1 MANVVQLLGPP
12 AGDRRRWSRRPD
24 GLRAL
29 VTSASLR
36 VLDSPVGARTV
47 AVVDGLPAF
56 RRGLAAGLAEHGFDV
71 EELARPPEFGAAHAV
86 VALTVGSADDWSLL
100 GRLRALRPAPAVTVL
115 LSEPR
120 VACYRRAL
128 RLGAAGVVARDAAIE
143 EIVAVIEAAEVGSTL
158 LPQAIV
164 RQLLEAGDQADDSLP
179 VSECERGWLRALAN
193 GATIGR
199 LAEAA
204 NYSERQMHRLIRC
217 LYLRMG
223 VSTREEAI
231 VLAARWGVLD

>member
-1 MANVVQLLGPP
+1 VK
-12 AGDRRRWSRRPD
+12 
-24 GLRAL
+24 
-29 VTSASLR
+29 SASLR
-36 VLDSPVGARTV
+36 VLDTPVGARTV

-71 EELARPPEFGAAHAV
+71 EERARPPEFGAAHAV
-86 VALTVGSADDWSLL
+86 VALTVGSGDDWSLL

-115 LSEPR
+115 LAEPR

-143 EIVAVIEAAEVGSTL
+143 EIVAVIEAAMVGSTL
-158 LPQAIV
+158 LPQPIV
-164 RQLLEAGDQADDSLP
+164 RQLLEAGDHADDSLP